1 MDPSELDISITC
13 VEPEKKLLHNKGFRT
28 EVTDQTTRQN
38 FTGSEIGREIGRDI
52 LADYIKH
59 DVERAKIP
67 LVRCWVCIMRK
78 YYTLVNDEH
87 WYETPLVES
96 NIPDYSICR
105 HCYPML
111 LELYKNPPTEQ
122 ALGAIYFMKSFKTG
136 EAITENCTFRYIQD
150 WKLHNI
156 FSLRLFIAMCEWS
169 ITAPMLES
177 FSLTQLKEYAC
188 RLITEDHSRWHFFKE
203 LNSNAPAHEKLYLLS
218 QKDVSELH
226 VTAESFDPNVILT
239 HEGLTIISNQPPV
252 TKALTAHFQKYFKYK
267 H

>member
-1 MDPSELDISITC
+1 
-13 VEPEKKLLHNKGFRT
+13 
-28 EVTDQTTRQN
+28 
-38 FTGSEIGREIGRDI
+38 
-52 LADYIKH
+52 
-59 DVERAKIP
+59 
-67 LVRCWVCIMRK
+67 
-78 YYTLVNDEH
+78 
-87 WYETPLVES
+87 
-96 NIPDYSICR
+96 
-105 HCYPML
+105 
-111 LELYKNPPTEQ
+111 
-122 ALGAIYFMKSFKTG
+122 MKSFKTG
-136 EAITENCTFRYIQD
+136 EPLSENCTFRYIQD

-156 FSLRLFIAMCEWS
+156 FSVRLFIAMCDWA

-252 TKALTAHFQKYFKYK
+252 TKALTAHFQKYLSINTK
-267 H
+267 